1 MIFVP
6 MYIITDRRN
15 DPYQYDVT
23 PPNTP
28 RPPHVVTPRDVNV
41 NEPAHMRYR
50 DMQFWGLSKTPN
62 SMAPPGTNYP
72 L

>member
-1 MIFVP
+1 MC
-6 MYIITDRRN
+6 IITDRKD
-15 DPYQYDVT
+15 DPHLYDIT

-28 RPPHVVTPRDVNV
+28 RSTHVVTPRDVNV
-41 NEPAHMRYR
+41 NVPVNMRYR